1 MYEKLVSVI
10 IPCYNA
16 EKYLRESVESIIN
29 QSYPNLEIICI
40 DDCSTDSTLAILEEL
55 ASRDARVKVL
65 HNSRNMKIAS
75 SLNRGLEYSTGEY
88 IARMDADDIA
98 LPKRIEKQVDYLE
111 KNKETDICGTWWE
124 NISVKSFILFCMM
137 T

>member
-111 KNKETDICGTWWE
+111 KNKEKIGRAH
-124 NISVKSFILFCMM
+124 V
-137 T
+137 